1 MLQRVAFGEART
13 DAARK
18 ITDINAREML
28 AVIPLAIVVVGI
40 GVYPGPLLETMD
52 ASVTFVVER
61 LAMGQ

>member
-1 MLQRVAFGEART
+1 M
-13 DAARK
+13 
-18 ITDINAREML
+18 
-28 AVIPLAIVVVGI
+28 IPLAIVVVGI

>member
-1 MLQRVAFGEART
+1 MQRVAFGEART
-13 DAARK
+13 EVAK
-18 ITDINAREML
+18 KLTDINAREML